1 VGTVEDTS
9 GSTPVTG
16 TPVDRIDPAI
26 GGSAAAST
34 PPSEAVDPADP
45 ADSAGPAAPPVSRRR
60 WLLRGFVVAVLLAG
74 AVVVALAAAAILG
87 DSGRSGSRQAAGGV
101 AMPDD
106 AHFRDIAGQLL
117 GRRTPERISGM
128 TIAGAAGEVTV
139 IRYAPGRTS
148 FLSSYL
154 NPNALGVIARA
165 IGARSDDPITVD
177 ELRLEVLRATG
188 RQRWRL
194 RGTQGGEL
202 WRATVNPNGTDLR
215 IISPKA
221 G

>member
-1 VGTVEDTS
+1 MGTVEDTS
-9 GSTPVTG
+9 GSEPVTG
-16 TPVDRIDPAI
+16 TPADRIDPAV
-26 GGSAAAST
+26 GGPAAAST
-34 PPSEAVDPADP
+34 GPAEAVAP
-45 ADSAGPAAPPVSRRR
+45 AGPAAPPVSRRR
-60 WLLRGFVVAVLLAG
+60 WLLRGFVAALLVAG
-74 AVVVALAAAAILG
+74 AVVVALAAAAIIG
-87 DSGRSGSRQAAGGV
+87 DSGRSGSRQASGGV
-101 AMPDD
+101 TMPDD

-128 TIAGAAGEVTV
+128 TIAGAAGTVTV

-165 IGARSDDPITVD
+165 IGARADAPITVD
-177 ELRLEVLRATG
+177 QLRLEVLRATG

-194 RGTQGGEL
+194 RGTQRGKL

-215 IISPKA
+215 VISTKA
-221 G
+221 S